1 MMEVSGHSHSGVRYA
16 REIEAGADH
25 IVDAVG
31 EDADRDMG
39 DRFQYLGIVQTSGA
53 GLIQNIPVNSTM
65 SGIYVQRERQDRRCL
80 AVAGLTTLC
89 IGQVGG
95 RQARRTSSPGV
106 GSQPSN
112 FSQTSRV

>member
-1 MMEVSGHSHSGVRYA
+1 MLIATWAIVS
-16 REIEAGADH
+16 
-25 IVDAVG
+25 
-31 EDADRDMG
+31 
-39 DRFQYLGIVQTSGA
+39 GIVQTSGA